1 MPDELVGHISW
12 QCNLVSYS
20 PLHFAVAIAGDK
32 QGNRIFLKYRDES
45 GAGRPGLR
53 IHHAAA
59 TGTKLPR
66 GWMNHCADFWLT
78 SRLALTCCAH

>member
-1 MPDELVGHISW
+1 MPEELVGHISW
-12 QCNLVSYS
+12 QYNLVSYS

-45 GAGRPGLR
+45 GAGRPGLK
-53 IHHAAA
+53 IHHTAV
-59 TGTKLPR
+59 TPIF
-66 GWMNHCADFWLT
+66 MFWLT